1 MASRKTVMEEDAG
14 QLKLGPEFENED
26 MLTVSEAKI
35 LVETVLAQRSRETGG
50 EVPMTD
56 VMKKTM
62 EYFNI
67 FARFKTQEATY
78 ACERILGNRFH
89 KFERAQLGTLCCEDA
104 EEART
109 LIPSLATKISD
120 ESLQGILD
128 ELSTLRKF
136 QD

>member
-1 MASRKTVMEEDAG
+1 MPRAIFEEDAA

-35 LVETVLAQRSRETGG
+35 LIETVLAQRARETNG
-50 EVPMTD
+50 EIPMTD
-56 VMKKTM
+56 VMKKTVA
-62 EYFNI
+62 YFNV
-67 FARFKTQEATY
+67 FARFKTAEATY

-109 LIPSLATKISD
+109 LIPSLANKID
-120 ESLQGILD
+120 DQNLQGILD

>member
-1 MASRKTVMEEDAG
+1 MPRAIFEEDAT

-35 LVETVLAQRSRETGG
+35 LIDTVMAQRTREANA
-50 EVPMTD
+50 EIPMTD
-56 VMKKTM
+56 VMKKTLS
-62 EYFNI
+62 YFNV
-67 FARFKTQEATY
+67 FGRFKTAESTY

-89 KFERAQLGTLCCEDA
+89 KYERAQLGTLCCEDA

-109 LIPSLATKISD
+109 LIPSLSNKIDD

-136 QD
+136 QE